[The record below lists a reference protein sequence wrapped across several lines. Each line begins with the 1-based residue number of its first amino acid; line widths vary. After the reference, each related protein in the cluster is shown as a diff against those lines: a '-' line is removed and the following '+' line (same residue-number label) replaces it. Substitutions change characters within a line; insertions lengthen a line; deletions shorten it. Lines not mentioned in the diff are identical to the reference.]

1 MDWRR
6 YFYPI
11 YIYKNDLEY
20 FNWKFQIQVQS
31 VENKKMNLTTLIENS
46 KFKFKVL
53 RIALEI
59 QDGKATFSMM
69 RGET

>member
-31 VENKKMNLTTLIENS
+31 VENKKLNLTTLIENS

-59 QDGKATFSMM
+59 QDWGATFSMM

>member
-59 QDGKATFSMM
+59 QDWRATFSMM

>member
-31 VENKKMNLTTLIENS
+31 VENKKIELDYFNWE
-46 KFKFKVL
+46 FQ
-53 RIALEI
+53 I
-59 QDGKATFSMM
+59 
-69 RGET
+69 